1 MDMVSDA
8 CAKQISETLLES
20 TGTAMLAGDFETF
33 ATAFQLP
40 HFISTNDQK
49 TVLETTADL
58 RETFLRVRED
68 YLRKQIT
75 DLVRHCDVA
84 EFRGPD
90 TIEATHT
97 THLMAGNLRV
107 NDPFPCYSILERR
120 GGVWRIASSQYAVD
134 KTTAVGHALSVQADR
149 ARNKCQDR
157 GS

>member
-1 MDMVSDA
+1 MDMVSDE
-8 CAKQISETLLES
+8 CAKQISELLLES
-20 TGTAMLAGDFETF
+20 TAKAMLAGDFEAF
-33 ATAFQLP
+33 STAFQLP

-49 TVLETTADL
+49 AVMETEADL
-58 RETFLRVRED
+58 REIFFRVRED
-68 YLRKQIT
+68 YLRKRVT

-107 NDPFPCYSILERR
+107 NAPFPCYSILERK

-134 KTTAVGHALSVQADR
+134 KTTTVGHALHVQADR
-149 ARNKCQDR
+149 AKNKY
-157 GS
+157 